1 MPTTGRLIIVSNR
14 LPVRV
19 TQTEGE
25 LTVRR
30 SDGGLA
36 AGLRE
41 PHGAHGG
48 LWIGWPGDLA
58 SATDGE
64 RAEIMR
70 RLEELGTVPVL
81 LSADEIDGFYHRVSN
96 GVLWPICHDRL
107 DRLPLRVEGWD
118 VYEAVNRKFADV
130 VVERWRPGDTI
141 WVHDYQLFLLPELV
155 RERLPDA
162 LIGFFLHIPFPN
174 PEIFFTLSHRTA
186 VVEGMMGADVV
197 GFHTR
202 RYRGHFAAALR
213 RLYRLEKDSDDTIAW
228 RGRRVGLGVF
238 PIGIDAASF
247 AARAAREDVRSH
259 DIMKSWIDERIIV
272 GIDRLDYTKGIS
284 RRLLAIEQLLAS
296 RPQWRER
303 VRFIQ
308 VAIPSRGDVAAYR
321 TFRDEVEALVGRIN
335 GDFTTPT
342 WTPIHY
348 LHRSI
353 PDVELSALY
362 TRADA
367 MLVTPLRDGMNLVA
381 KEFIAS
387 RNDEDGVLILSE
399 FAGAAD
405 ELVEALIVNPYD
417 VDSTAAAIHRALT
430 MPREERR
437 SRMRAL
443 RTQVTD
449 NNVAR
454 WSDSFLSQLRSHERS
469 RVR

>member
-1 MPTTGRLIIVSNR
+1 
-14 LPVRV
+14 
-19 TQTEGE
+19 
-25 LTVRR
+25 
-30 SDGGLA
+30 
-36 AGLRE
+36 
-41 PHGAHGG
+41 
-48 LWIGWPGDLA
+48 
-58 SATDGE
+58 
-64 RAEIMR
+64 
-70 RLEELGTVPVL
+70 
-81 LSADEIDGFYHRVSN
+81 
-96 GVLWPICHDRL
+96 
-107 DRLPLRVEGWD
+107 
-118 VYEAVNRKFADV
+118 
-130 VVERWRPGDTI
+130 
-141 WVHDYQLFLLPELV
+141 
-155 RERLPDA
+155 
-162 LIGFFLHIPFPN
+162 
-174 PEIFFTLSHRTA
+174 
-186 VVEGMMGADVV
+186 
-197 GFHTR
+197 
-202 RYRGHFAAALR
+202 
-213 RLYRLEKDSDDTIAW
+213 
-228 RGRRVGLGVF
+228 
-238 PIGIDAASF
+238 
-247 AARAAREDVRSH
+247 
-259 DIMKSWIDERIIV
+259 MKSWIDERIIV

-303 VRFIQ
+303 MRFIQ